1 MARADE
7 IPGRLA
13 ELGRMT
19 RDNPDQLIRIG
30 RIESMLEGRMTL
42 ARELARSEPNS
53 DQRELVQDLS
63 TRYPIRGLV
72 EELQASEQKLL
83 ALRAEQ
89 AARQRKQ
96 TELVSWSSLVIQLAL
111 LGLVLWLLQ
120 RQIGR
125 RLHAERQ
132 SLRSAAR
139 AASVLQTV
147 REPIVLLDRDLRV
160 QLHNPA
166 FAELYGLQDERADG
180 LLLENVGDNAWQ
192 DPVVRQRLADVL
204 SRGRELWD
212 FEHEQR
218 TADGVVRYMLLNARR
233 MPLPDSDDEVVLLT
247 ISDVTMQ
254 RAVQLRVE
262 ELNRQLEGKVAQ
274 VSEVNRELEA
284 FSYSVSHDLRAPLR
298 HVAGFSDK
306 LSRHLGDQ
314 ADDKSR
320 HYLDVISSSARRM
333 AALIDDLLV
342 YSRLGRAAMRQQAV
356 DMQSLVADT
365 RAMLDSNLQAEAEN
379 SGHVHQVEW
388 NIAPLPI
395 VVGDENMIRQV
406 WLNLLGNAVKYSG
419 NREPAKIRVDYQ
431 QQPDGGHQFTVS
443 DNGAGFDMAY
453 AGKLFGVF
461 QRLHKASDYPG
472 TGIGLASVR
481 RVLTRHGG
489 RIWAEA
495 EPDVGATFHF
505 YLPPRP
511 TRTNKVPLH
520 DDSAHHSSR
529 RRQPGGRRNGD
540 RRPGRSASGQSH
552 RARRGRRGSD
562 GLPAASRCLRQPRGR
577 LAGGAAAG
585 HQDAAHGWPG
595 SAAADPRARRT
606 QAAAGGDP
614 VVLARGK
621 RPGPQLGHGRERL
634 RGQAGG
640 RGPVLRRSAD
650 PGQVLGV
657 DQPGTGT
664 RVSPCP
670 DRSRPGALRI
680 LLVEDSPEDAEL
692 MSEQM
697 LDAGL
702 EARFERVERG
712 GTAPGTGGVPA
723 GHRAVRPEHAGVLR

>member
-1 MARADE
+1 MAQVFSDDVWDRWRLPALALAAAAIIVVPWLTLRKLQQDNEQAMAWVNHTQAVGVALQQLQADVRDVESAALTLSKGVDAPGLRERMANANE

-13 ELGRMT
+13 QLGRMT
-19 RDNPDQLIRIG
+19 RDNPEQLIRIG
-30 RIESMLEGRMTL
+30 RIESMLDGRL
-42 ARELARSEPNS
+42 AVARELAKSEPNS

-72 EELQASEQKLL
+72 EELQASEEKLL

-89 AARQRKQ
+89 AARQRRQ
-96 TELVSWSSLVIQLAL
+96 TEFVSWSSLVVQLAL

-132 SLRSAAR
+132 SQRSAAR

-147 REPIVLLDRDLRV
+147 REPIVLLDRELRV

-180 LLLENVGDNAWQ
+180 LLLESVGDGAWR
-192 DPVVRQRLADVL
+192 DPVMRQRLSDVL
-204 SRGRELWD
+204 LRGRELWD

-218 TADGVVRYMLLNARR
+218 AADGMVRYMLLNARR
-233 MPLPDSDDEVVLLT
+233 MPLPDTDDEVVLMT
-247 ISDVTMQ
+247 VSDVTVQ

-306 LSRHLGDQ
+306 LSRHLGEE

-365 RAMLDSNLQAEAEN
+365 RAMLDSNLQAEAESN
-379 SGHVHQVEW
+379 GLAHHVEW
-388 NIAPLPI
+388 SIAPLPI

-431 QQPDGGHQFTVS
+431 LQPDGGHQFTVS

-481 RVLTRHGG
+481 RVITRHGG

-505 YLPPRP
+505 YLPPAIDADKQGP
-511 TRTNKVPLH
+511 
-520 DDSAHHSSR
+520 SA
-529 RRQPGGRRNGD
+529 
-540 RRPGRSASGQSH
+540 
-552 RARRGRRGSD
+552 
-562 GLPAASRCLRQPRGR
+562 
-577 LAGGAAAG
+577 
-585 HQDAAHGWPG
+585 
-595 SAAADPRARRT
+595 
-606 QAAAGGDP
+606 
-614 VVLARGK
+614 
-621 RPGPQLGHGRERL
+621 
-634 RGQAGG
+634 
-640 RGPVLRRSAD
+640 
-650 PGQVLGV
+650 
-657 DQPGTGT
+657 
-664 RVSPCP
+664 
-670 DRSRPGALRI
+670 
-680 LLVEDSPEDAEL
+680 
-692 MSEQM
+692 
-697 LDAGL
+697 
-702 EARFERVERG
+702 
-712 GTAPGTGGVPA
+712 
-723 GHRAVRPEHAGVLR
+723 

>member
-1 MARADE
+1 MALVFSDDIWDRWRLPALALAAAAIIVVPWLTLRKLQQDNEQAMAWVNHTQAVGVALQQLQADVRDVESAALTLSKGVDAPGLRERMAKANE

-30 RIESMLEGRMTL
+30 RIESMLDGRL
-42 ARELARSEPNS
+42 AVARELARSEPNS

-96 TELVSWSSLVIQLAL
+96 TELVSWSSLAIQLAL

-180 LLLENVGDNAWQ
+180 LLLQTVGDNAWQ

-218 TADGVVRYMLLNARR
+218 TADGMVRYMLLNARR
-233 MPLPDSDDEVVLLT
+233 MPLPDTDDEVVLLT

-320 HYLDVISSSARRM
+320 HYLEVISSSARRM

-379 SGHVHQVEW
+379 SGHAHQVEW
-388 NIAPLPI
+388 SIAPLPI

-505 YLPPRP
+505 YLPPAIDADKQGP
-511 TRTNKVPLH
+511 
-520 DDSAHHSSR
+520 SA
-529 RRQPGGRRNGD
+529 
-540 RRPGRSASGQSH
+540 
-552 RARRGRRGSD
+552 
-562 GLPAASRCLRQPRGR
+562 
-577 LAGGAAAG
+577 
-585 HQDAAHGWPG
+585 
-595 SAAADPRARRT
+595 
-606 QAAAGGDP
+606 
-614 VVLARGK
+614 
-621 RPGPQLGHGRERL
+621 
-634 RGQAGG
+634 
-640 RGPVLRRSAD
+640 
-650 PGQVLGV
+650 
-657 DQPGTGT
+657 
-664 RVSPCP
+664 
-670 DRSRPGALRI
+670 
-680 LLVEDSPEDAEL
+680 
-692 MSEQM
+692 
-697 LDAGL
+697 
-702 EARFERVERG
+702 
-712 GTAPGTGGVPA
+712 
-723 GHRAVRPEHAGVLR
+723 

>member
-1 MARADE
+1 MALVFSDDIWDRWRLPALALAAVAIIVVPWLTLRKLQQDNDQAMAWVNHTQAVGVALQQLQADVRDVESAALTLSKGIDAPGLRERMAKANE

-30 RIESMLEGRMTL
+30 RIESMLEGRMAV
-42 ARELARSEPNS
+42 ARELAKSEPNS
-53 DQRELVQDLS
+53 DQRALVQDLS

-72 EELQASEQKLL
+72 EELQTSEYKLL
-83 ALRAEQ
+83 TLRAEQ

-96 TELVSWSSLVIQLAL
+96 TELVSWSSLVVQLAL

-125 RLHAERQ
+125 RLQAERQ

-180 LLLENVGDNAWQ
+180 LLLETVGDGGWKDA
-192 DPVVRQRLADVL
+192 VVRQRLSDVL
-204 SRGRELWD
+204 LRGRELWD

-218 TADGVVRYMLLNARR
+218 TADGMVRYMLLNARR
-233 MPLPDSDDEVVLLT
+233 MPLPDTDDEVVLLT

-306 LSRHLGDQ
+306 LSRHLGEA

-320 HYLDVISSSARRM
+320 HYLEVISGSARRM

-342 YSRLGRAAMRQQAV
+342 YSRLGRVAMRQQAV

-365 RAMLDSNLQAEAEN
+365 RAMLDSNLQAEAES
-379 SGHVHQVEW
+379 SGHPHQVEW
-388 NIAPLPI
+388 SIAPLPI
-395 VVGDENMIRQV
+395 VVADENMIRQV

-505 YLPPRP
+505 YLPPAIDADKQGP
-511 TRTNKVPLH
+511 
-520 DDSAHHSSR
+520 SA
-529 RRQPGGRRNGD
+529 
-540 RRPGRSASGQSH
+540 
-552 RARRGRRGSD
+552 
-562 GLPAASRCLRQPRGR
+562 
-577 LAGGAAAG
+577 
-585 HQDAAHGWPG
+585 
-595 SAAADPRARRT
+595 
-606 QAAAGGDP
+606 
-614 VVLARGK
+614 
-621 RPGPQLGHGRERL
+621 
-634 RGQAGG
+634 
-640 RGPVLRRSAD
+640 
-650 PGQVLGV
+650 
-657 DQPGTGT
+657 
-664 RVSPCP
+664 
-670 DRSRPGALRI
+670 
-680 LLVEDSPEDAEL
+680 
-692 MSEQM
+692 
-697 LDAGL
+697 
-702 EARFERVERG
+702 
-712 GTAPGTGGVPA
+712 
-723 GHRAVRPEHAGVLR
+723 

>member
-1 MARADE
+1 MALVFSDDIWDRWRLPALALAAAAIIVVPWLTLRKLQQDNEQAMAWVNHTQAVGVALQQLQADVRDVE
-7 IPGRLA
+7 SAALTLSKGVDAPGLRERMAKANDIPGRLA

-30 RIESMLEGRMTL
+30 RIESMLEGRMAL
-42 ARELARSEPNS
+42 ARELAKSEPNS
-53 DQRELVQDLS
+53 DQRGLVKDLS

-83 ALRAEQ
+83 TLRAEQ
-89 AARQRKQ
+89 AVRQRKQ

-132 SLRSAAR
+132 SLRAAAR

-180 LLLENVGDNAWQ
+180 LLLESVGDGAWK
-192 DPVVRQRLADVL
+192 DAVVRQRLSDVL

-218 TADGVVRYMLLNARR
+218 TADGMARYMLLNARR
-233 MPLPDSDDEVVLLT
+233 MPLPDTDDEVVLLT
-247 ISDVTMQ
+247 VSDVTMQ

-306 LSRHLGDQ
+306 LSRHLGDA

-320 HYLDVISSSARRM
+320 HYLEVISSSARRM

-342 YSRLGRAAMRQQAV
+342 YSRLGRAAMRQQPV

-365 RAMLDSNLQAEAEN
+365 RAMLDSNLQAEAES
-379 SGHVHQVEW
+379 SGHAHQVEW
-388 NIAPLPI
+388 SIAPLPI
-395 VVGDENMIRQV
+395 VVADENMIRQV

-431 QQPDGGHQFTVS
+431 PQPDGGHQFTVS

-505 YLPPRP
+505 YLPPAVDADKQGP
-511 TRTNKVPLH
+511 
-520 DDSAHHSSR
+520 SA
-529 RRQPGGRRNGD
+529 
-540 RRPGRSASGQSH
+540 
-552 RARRGRRGSD
+552 
-562 GLPAASRCLRQPRGR
+562 
-577 LAGGAAAG
+577 
-585 HQDAAHGWPG
+585 
-595 SAAADPRARRT
+595 
-606 QAAAGGDP
+606 
-614 VVLARGK
+614 
-621 RPGPQLGHGRERL
+621 
-634 RGQAGG
+634 
-640 RGPVLRRSAD
+640 
-650 PGQVLGV
+650 
-657 DQPGTGT
+657 
-664 RVSPCP
+664 
-670 DRSRPGALRI
+670 
-680 LLVEDSPEDAEL
+680 
-692 MSEQM
+692 
-697 LDAGL
+697 
-702 EARFERVERG
+702 
-712 GTAPGTGGVPA
+712 
-723 GHRAVRPEHAGVLR
+723 

>member
-1 MARADE
+1 MALVFSDDIWDRWRLPALALAAAAIIVVPWLTLRKLQQDSEQAMAWVNHTQAVGLALQQLQADVRDVESAALTLSKGVDAPGLRERMARAND

-30 RIESMLEGRMTL
+30 RIESMLEGRMAL

-83 ALRAEQ
+83 ALRAQQ

-96 TELVSWSSLVIQLAL
+96 TELVSWSSLVVQLAL

-132 SLRSAAR
+132 SLRWAAR

-180 LLLENVGDNAWQ
+180 TLLADVGEGAWQ
-192 DPVVRQRLADVL
+192 DPAMRQRLSDVL
-204 SRGRELWD
+204 LRGRELWD

-218 TADGVVRYMLLNARR
+218 AADGMVRYMLLNARR

-247 ISDVTMQ
+247 VSDVTVQ

-306 LSRHLGDQ
+306 LSRHLGEQ

-320 HYLDVISSSARRM
+320 HYLEVISSSAQRM

-342 YSRLGRAAMRQQAV
+342 YSRLGRVAMRQQAV

-365 RAMLDSNLQAEAEN
+365 RAMLDSNLQAEAES
-379 SGHVHQVEW
+379 SGHAHQVEW
-388 NIAPLPI
+388 SIAPLPI

-495 EPDVGATFHF
+495 EPDVGASFHF
-505 YLPPRP
+505 YLPPATDADKQGP
-511 TRTNKVPLH
+511 
-520 DDSAHHSSR
+520 SA
-529 RRQPGGRRNGD
+529 
-540 RRPGRSASGQSH
+540 
-552 RARRGRRGSD
+552 
-562 GLPAASRCLRQPRGR
+562 
-577 LAGGAAAG
+577 
-585 HQDAAHGWPG
+585 
-595 SAAADPRARRT
+595 
-606 QAAAGGDP
+606 
-614 VVLARGK
+614 
-621 RPGPQLGHGRERL
+621 
-634 RGQAGG
+634 
-640 RGPVLRRSAD
+640 
-650 PGQVLGV
+650 
-657 DQPGTGT
+657 
-664 RVSPCP
+664 
-670 DRSRPGALRI
+670 
-680 LLVEDSPEDAEL
+680 
-692 MSEQM
+692 
-697 LDAGL
+697 
-702 EARFERVERG
+702 
-712 GTAPGTGGVPA
+712 
-723 GHRAVRPEHAGVLR
+723 

>member
-1 MARADE
+1 MALVFSDDIWDRWRLPALALAAAAIIVVPWLTLRKLQQDNEEAMAWVNHTQTVGVALQQLQADVRDVE
-7 IPGRLA
+7 SAALTLSKGVDAPGLRERMAKANDIPGRLA

-30 RIESMLEGRMTL
+30 RIESMLEGRMAL
-42 ARELARSEPNS
+42 ARELAKSEPNS

-83 ALRAEQ
+83 TLRAEQ

-96 TELVSWSSLVIQLAL
+96 TELVSWTSLLVQLSL

-180 LLLENVGDNAWQ
+180 LLLESVGDGAWQ
-192 DPVVRQRLADVL
+192 DAVVRQRLSDVL

-218 TADGVVRYMLLNARR
+218 TADGMARYMLLNARR
-233 MPLPDSDDEVVLLT
+233 MPLPDTDDEVVLLT
-247 ISDVTMQ
+247 VSDVTMQ

-306 LSRHLGDQ
+306 LSRHLGDA

-320 HYLDVISSSARRM
+320 HYLEVISSSARRM

-342 YSRLGRAAMRQQAV
+342 YSRLGRVAMRQQAV

-365 RAMLDSNLQAEAEN
+365 RAMLDSNLQAEAE
-379 SGHVHQVEW
+379 STGHAHQVEW
-388 NIAPLPI
+388 SIAPLPI

-419 NREPAKIRVDYQ
+419 NREPAKIRVDYHP
-431 QQPDGGHQFTVS
+431 QPDGGHQFTVS

-505 YLPPRP
+505 YLPPAIDADKQGP
-511 TRTNKVPLH
+511 
-520 DDSAHHSSR
+520 SA
-529 RRQPGGRRNGD
+529 
-540 RRPGRSASGQSH
+540 
-552 RARRGRRGSD
+552 
-562 GLPAASRCLRQPRGR
+562 
-577 LAGGAAAG
+577 
-585 HQDAAHGWPG
+585 
-595 SAAADPRARRT
+595 
-606 QAAAGGDP
+606 
-614 VVLARGK
+614 
-621 RPGPQLGHGRERL
+621 
-634 RGQAGG
+634 
-640 RGPVLRRSAD
+640 
-650 PGQVLGV
+650 
-657 DQPGTGT
+657 
-664 RVSPCP
+664 
-670 DRSRPGALRI
+670 
-680 LLVEDSPEDAEL
+680 
-692 MSEQM
+692 
-697 LDAGL
+697 
-702 EARFERVERG
+702 
-712 GTAPGTGGVPA
+712 
-723 GHRAVRPEHAGVLR
+723 

>member
-1 MARADE
+1 MALVFSDDIWDRWRLPALALAAAAIIVVPWLTLRKLQQDNEQAMAWVNHTQAVGVALQQLQADVRDVE
-7 IPGRLA
+7 SAALTLSKGVDAPGLRERMAAANDIPGRLA

-30 RIESMLEGRMTL
+30 RIESMLEGRMAL

-53 DQRELVQDLS
+53 DQRELVKDLS

-72 EELQASEQKLL
+72 EELQASEQQLL
-83 ALRAEQ
+83 TLRAEQ

-96 TELVSWSSLVIQLAL
+96 TELVSWSSLVIQLGL

-160 QLHNPA
+160 QLHNTA

-180 LLLENVGDNAWQ
+180 LLLESVGDGAWK
-192 DPVVRQRLADVL
+192 DAVVRQRLSDVL
-204 SRGRELWD
+204 LRGRELWD
-212 FEHEQR
+212 SEHEQR
-218 TADGVVRYMLLNARR
+218 TADGMARYMLLNARR
-233 MPLPDSDDEVVLLT
+233 MPLPDTDDEVVLLT
-247 ISDVTMQ
+247 VSDVTMQ

-306 LSRHLGDQ
+306 LSRHLGDA

-388 NIAPLPI
+388 SIAPLPI

-431 QQPDGGHQFTVS
+431 PQPDGGHQFTVS

-505 YLPPRP
+505 YLPPAIDADKQGP
-511 TRTNKVPLH
+511 
-520 DDSAHHSSR
+520 SA
-529 RRQPGGRRNGD
+529 
-540 RRPGRSASGQSH
+540 
-552 RARRGRRGSD
+552 
-562 GLPAASRCLRQPRGR
+562 
-577 LAGGAAAG
+577 
-585 HQDAAHGWPG
+585 
-595 SAAADPRARRT
+595 
-606 QAAAGGDP
+606 
-614 VVLARGK
+614 
-621 RPGPQLGHGRERL
+621 
-634 RGQAGG
+634 
-640 RGPVLRRSAD
+640 
-650 PGQVLGV
+650 
-657 DQPGTGT
+657 
-664 RVSPCP
+664 
-670 DRSRPGALRI
+670 
-680 LLVEDSPEDAEL
+680 
-692 MSEQM
+692 
-697 LDAGL
+697 
-702 EARFERVERG
+702 
-712 GTAPGTGGVPA
+712 
-723 GHRAVRPEHAGVLR
+723 

>member
-1 MARADE
+1 MALVFSDDIWDRWRLPALALAAAAIIVVPWLTLRKLQQDSEDAMAWVNHTQAVGVALQQLQADVRDVE
-7 IPGRLA
+7 SAALTLSKGVDAPGLRERMAKANDLPGRLA

-30 RIESMLEGRMTL
+30 RIESMLEGRMAL
-42 ARELARSEPNS
+42 ARELAKSEPNS

-83 ALRAEQ
+83 TQRAAQ

-96 TELVSWSSLVIQLAL
+96 TELVSWSSLVIQLSL

-125 RLHAERQ
+125 RLYAERQ

-180 LLLENVGDNAWQ
+180 LLLDTVGDGAWK
-192 DPVVRQRLADVL
+192 DPVMRQRLSDVL
-204 SRGRELWD
+204 LRGRELWD

-218 TADGVVRYMLLNARR
+218 AADGMVRYMLLNARR
-233 MPLPDSDDEVVLLT
+233 MPLPDTDDEVVLLT
-247 ISDVTMQ
+247 ISDVTVQ

-306 LSRHLGDQ
+306 LSRHLGDA

-320 HYLDVISSSARRM
+320 HYLEVISSSARRM

-342 YSRLGRAAMRQQAV
+342 YARLGRAAMRQQAV

-379 SGHVHQVEW
+379 SGHAHHVEW
-388 NIAPLPI
+388 SIAPLPI

-431 QQPDGGHQFTVS
+431 PQPDGGHQFTVS

-505 YLPPRP
+505 YLPPAIDADKQGP
-511 TRTNKVPLH
+511 
-520 DDSAHHSSR
+520 SA
-529 RRQPGGRRNGD
+529 
-540 RRPGRSASGQSH
+540 
-552 RARRGRRGSD
+552 
-562 GLPAASRCLRQPRGR
+562 
-577 LAGGAAAG
+577 
-585 HQDAAHGWPG
+585 
-595 SAAADPRARRT
+595 
-606 QAAAGGDP
+606 
-614 VVLARGK
+614 
-621 RPGPQLGHGRERL
+621 
-634 RGQAGG
+634 
-640 RGPVLRRSAD
+640 
-650 PGQVLGV
+650 
-657 DQPGTGT
+657 
-664 RVSPCP
+664 
-670 DRSRPGALRI
+670 
-680 LLVEDSPEDAEL
+680 
-692 MSEQM
+692 
-697 LDAGL
+697 
-702 EARFERVERG
+702 
-712 GTAPGTGGVPA
+712 
-723 GHRAVRPEHAGVLR
+723 

>member
-1 MARADE
+1 MALVFSDHIWDRWRLPALALAAAAIIVVPWLTLRQLQQDSEDAMAWVNHTQAVGVALQQLQADVRDVE
-7 IPGRLA
+7 SAALTLSKGVDAPGLRERMAKANDLPGRLA

-19 RDNPDQLIRIG
+19 RDNPEQLIRIG
-30 RIESMLEGRMTL
+30 RIESMLEGRMAL
-42 ARELARSEPNS
+42 ARELAKSEPNS

-83 ALRAEQ
+83 TQRAEQ

-180 LLLENVGDNAWQ
+180 LLLDTVGDGAWK
-192 DPVVRQRLADVL
+192 DPVMRQRLSDVL
-204 SRGRELWD
+204 LRGRELWD

-218 TADGVVRYMLLNARR
+218 AADGMVRYMLLNARR
-233 MPLPDSDDEVVLLT
+233 MPLPDTDDEVVLLT
-247 ISDVTMQ
+247 VSDVTVQ

-306 LSRHLGDQ
+306 LSRHLGDA

-320 HYLDVISSSARRM
+320 HYLEVISSSARRM

-342 YSRLGRAAMRQQAV
+342 YSRLGRVAMRQQAV

-379 SGHVHQVEW
+379 SGHAHHVEW
-388 NIAPLPI
+388 SIAPLPI

-431 QQPDGGHQFTVS
+431 PQPDGGHQFTVS

-505 YLPPRP
+505 YLPPAIDADKQGP
-511 TRTNKVPLH
+511 
-520 DDSAHHSSR
+520 SA
-529 RRQPGGRRNGD
+529 
-540 RRPGRSASGQSH
+540 
-552 RARRGRRGSD
+552 
-562 GLPAASRCLRQPRGR
+562 
-577 LAGGAAAG
+577 
-585 HQDAAHGWPG
+585 
-595 SAAADPRARRT
+595 
-606 QAAAGGDP
+606 
-614 VVLARGK
+614 
-621 RPGPQLGHGRERL
+621 
-634 RGQAGG
+634 
-640 RGPVLRRSAD
+640 
-650 PGQVLGV
+650 
-657 DQPGTGT
+657 
-664 RVSPCP
+664 
-670 DRSRPGALRI
+670 
-680 LLVEDSPEDAEL
+680 
-692 MSEQM
+692 
-697 LDAGL
+697 
-702 EARFERVERG
+702 
-712 GTAPGTGGVPA
+712 
-723 GHRAVRPEHAGVLR
+723 